1 MNEDSRLLEDRQKI
15 ISKLTAARIEKGIS
29 QQELADRIGTKRSN
43 ICRIESGAQNISLDM
58 LLRLSSA
65 LGKDVSVVL
74 NDKEE
79 EFLAKSSSDKA
90 EAQYLLEKYSSS
102 FGEWLIDN
110 GFTGYSFANDETKKT
125 IEKAYQDYL
134 NSLRDRIAIAD
145 KTNEQASEDYLKW
158 SLDYMMGEGRD
169 YMEGVAENLIEGLG
183 EWYKFGDKGETSL
196 SALQAGIQGITE
208 DTAGALEAITNGMY
222 QQVTLQSDI
231 LQQIN
236 ATLQNFDLDIQTATL
251 SQILLQLQSSYI
263 LQQSILSTMENWTT
277 PSGNAVKVELIS

>member
-1 MNEDSRLLEDRQKI
+1 M
-15 ISKLTAARIEKGIS
+15 
-29 QQELADRIGTKRSN
+29 
-43 ICRIESGAQNISLDM
+43 
-58 LLRLSSA
+58 
-65 LGKDVSVVL
+65 
-74 NDKEE
+74 
-79 EFLAKSSSDKA
+79 
-90 EAQYLLEKYSSS
+90 
-102 FGEWLIDN
+102 IDN